1 MINEA
6 YGLGAMAKVLLI
18 LRKRETSFVKP
29 NLFSKAPS
37 SCLGAQQICVKRW
50 NPTGAFQ
57 AEACQK

>member
-1 MINEA
+1 
-6 YGLGAMAKVLLI
+6 MAKVLLI

-29 NLFSKAPS
+29 NLSSKAPS
-37 SCLGAQQICVKRW
+37 SRLEAQQICVKRW